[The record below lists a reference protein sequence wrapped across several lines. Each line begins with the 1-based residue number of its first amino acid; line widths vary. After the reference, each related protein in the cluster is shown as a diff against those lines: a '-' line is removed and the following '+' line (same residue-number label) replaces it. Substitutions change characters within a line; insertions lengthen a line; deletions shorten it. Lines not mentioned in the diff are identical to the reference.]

1 MKDIDLKS
9 AKPTNLSYDFSA
21 SENQM
26 VVFSEMYYPK
36 GWKVFIDDREK
47 SILNVNYVLRG
58 LNIPANS
65 SKLEFIFEP
74 DIVKKGTYLRWIS
87 LFFFI
92 SASTALVYFQ
102 YFRKTT

>member
-1 MKDIDLKS
+1 MKLNLIK
-9 AKPTNLSYDFSA
+9 AKPNYLLYKIKTAKDAFA
-21 SENQM
+21 
-26 VVFSEMYYPK
+26 VFSEMYYPK
-36 GWKVFIDDREK
+36 GWKVFIDDTEK

-58 LNIPANS
+58 LKIPANS

-74 DIVKKGTYLRWIS
+74 EIVKKGTYLRWTS

-92 SASTALVYFQ
+92 SASTALAYFQ